1 MQIRLLHAIL
11 SGTILASV
19 LGFILIP
26 EIWHLINRERTFE
39 PITIDVAAIGIA
51 ASVVIIA
58 VTLISFKLVRR
69 IEE

>member
-11 SGTILASV
+11 SGAILAFV
-19 LGFILIP
+19 LGFILVP
-26 EIWHLINRERTFE
+26 EIWNLINRERTFE

-51 ASVVIIA
+51 ASVVITAI
-58 VTLISFKLVRR
+58 TLISFKLVRR

>member
-11 SGTILASV
+11 SGAILAFV

-26 EIWHLINRERTFE
+26 EIWNLMNRERTFE

-51 ASVVIIA
+51 ASVVIVAI
-58 VTLISFKLVRR
+58 TLVSFKLVRR